1 MTADFKMKF
10 DDGGTPDGLK
20 KTAAAGDKAADALGK
35 VGQEGADAAESLNK
49 VAETTD
55 SLGKE
60 ADQATKDTKEFS
72 ASLDDATKKA
82 KALAVAEAEA
92 AAKAKELEEANKG
105 VKEKGERA
113 KEGLEGLQKILNLV
127 GLGGLATA
135 AFSAKELT
143 EGILKLGKGIGALT
157 LAPLIAGLGALVV
170 AIGPV
175 ILVAAAA
182 GAAIYGIGQAVL
194 WFISPSKELTEEL
207 EANDK
212 AFADM
217 HASVDGVIPSV
228 TELAGK
234 TNELAKSLKAMFEP
248 LDAHKNEVEVKLRIA
263 DLNTTDSIDSRLA
276 TIRKTID
283 EIADQEAV
291 NANEIAAKNEA
302 LAEAQK
308 KYATEVQMLIERR
321 KQLEDKAEADR
332 LAAIEKREQKE
343 KEAFDAQTARQMESI
358 RIDTENAQKRL
369 AEIEKQKQAEI
380 DATKAAAEEKK
391 RLRQAEQSETEAG
404 LKKALDGIKTQK
416 QAEAAPAQSAPSAS
430 GTNPYGEGVAVGG
443 NKPNAFAAQANM
455 DFGTTADFNI
465 AGNSFQAYD
474 TAADQLSGQASGG
487 ASGGAAASD
496 DPLTN
501 LVQDVTASISQ
512 RDIRDKALAERLKKL
527 KEEQAKQNEG
537 ELISRFG
544 TADGSQVKGG
554 ANQLEFNRVVEQQKE
569 EDKRA
574 QQEAAREFKKEGPS
588 EDEAS
593 SAADQLLQERIATAG
608 KRAGLDAK
616 VIEAFTKMA
625 QKDKEEQQQIDQM
638 RAQLDTL
645 IQALNL
651 KGSSGNGA
659 MPSRGQRVRA
669 ATV

>member
-92 AAKAKELEEANKG
+92 AAKAKEFEEANKG

-194 WFISPSKELTEEL
+194 YFISPSEDMTKAIEE
-207 EANDK
+207 NDK
-212 AFADM
+212 AFEEM
-217 HASVDGVIPSV
+217 HASIDGVIPSL
-228 TELAGK
+228 TEMTGK
-234 TNELAKSLKAMFEP
+234 TQTLTDALNAMFEP

-263 DLNTTDSIDSRLA
+263 DLNTTDSIDGRLEQIRQ
-276 TIRKTID
+276 TIK
-283 EIADQEAV
+283 EIADQEAITG
-291 NANEIAAKNEA
+291 NEIAAKNEA

-308 KYATEVQMLIERR
+308 RYATEVQMLIERR
-321 KQLEDKAEADR
+321 RQLEDKAEGDR

-343 KEAFDAQTARQMESI
+343 KEAYEAQTARQMESI
-358 RIDTENAQKRL
+358 RIDTENAKRRL
-369 AEIEKQKQAEI
+369 AEIEKEKQAEI
-380 DATKAAAEEKK
+380 DAAKVAAEEKK
-391 RLRQAEQSETEAG
+391 RLRQAEQAETEAG

-416 QAEAAPAQSAPSAS
+416 AAEAAPAQSAPSAGGS
-430 GTNPYGEGVAVGG
+430 NPYGEGVAPTAG
-443 NKPNAFAAQANM
+443 NNDGAFAAAANM

-465 AGNSFQAYD
+465 AGNSFQAID
-474 TAADQLSGQASGG
+474 TAAQQMGGGQSAGG
-487 ASGGAAASD
+487 GGAAASD

-527 KEEQAKQNEG
+527 KEDQAKQNKA
-537 ELISRFG
+537 ELESRFG
-544 TADGSQVKGG
+544 TADGREVKGG